1 MSDALRVLVVED
13 EAPARRYLVELLHD
27 TGRARVVAAVGSA
40 EEADA
45 CVRDGALDLDAAFVD
60 VHLAGD
66 APDAGVRLVRQWRAL
81 PDAPRVVLA
90 TAHPQHALA
99 AFDLG
104 VADYLLK
111 PFTSARVAD
120 AVSRL
125 SPRARVVERA
135 APERVVARQGR
146 ALVFL
151 PTATVWAFEAEARL
165 CFVHDA
171 SGRYDIDLSLSAV
184 EQSLAP
190 RLVRAHRNWL
200 VNLGEVRMFE
210 RDGAEAWLVLGDA
223 RRSLRV
229 PVARER
235 VSAVRELLLAS
246 ALGARPGGSSSP

>member
-1 MSDALRVLVVED
+1 VSAMLRVLVVED

-40 EEADA
+40 DEADA

-66 APDAGVRLVRQWRAL
+66 AADAGVRLVRGWRGL
-81 PDAPRVVLA
+81 PEAPRVVLA
-90 TAHPQHALA
+90 TAHAQHALA
-99 AFDLG
+99 AFELG
-104 VADYLLK
+104 VTDYLLK
-111 PFTSARVAD
+111 PFTAARVAA
-120 AVSRL
+120 AVERL
-125 SPRARVVERA
+125 TPRARAPERA
-135 APERVVARQGR
+135 VPERVVARQGK

-184 EQSLAP
+184 ETSLAP
-190 RLVRAHRNWL
+190 RLVRVHRNWL
-200 VNLGEVRMFE
+200 VNLAEVRMFE
-210 RDGAEAWLVLGDA
+210 RDGAEAWLVLGDVC
-223 RRSLRV
+223 RSLRV

-235 VSAVRELLLAS
+235 VGAVREQLLAS
-246 ALGARPGGSSSP
+246 SLGVRGPGSSSA